1 MKQRSLFA
9 EGNEEW
15 IETGK
20 NYLYHTIFTVH
31 KRSLGQGNIFTS
43 VCHSVHREICPTS
56 SRQTPDADRP
66 GCRIPAPHPEIDGIL
81 WDTVNK
87 RSVRILLQ
95 CFLVHICKYL
105 DLSDFYSKISTSNIF
120 NFLEIYLPKYF
131 QMYFIGNIGSSWTML
146 KKNNVQ

>member
-66 GCRIPAPHPEIDGIL
+66 GCRIPPPPPSRDR
-81 WDTVNK
+81 WDTMGYGQQAVVTHPTAMLSCSYLQIL
-87 RSVRILLQ
+87 RSL
-95 CFLVHICKYL
+95 
-105 DLSDFYSKISTSNIF
+105 
-120 NFLEIYLPKYF
+120 
-131 QMYFIGNIGSSWTML
+131 
-146 KKNNVQ
+146 